1 MYFNMK
7 IVVNDG
13 DEIKFR
19 DALGNFLKSPA
30 VQEFSNNIKSLF
42 NHGLEHGFW
51 STFQQ
56 LVESLDPLGEK
67 NALRVSF
74 HGIQQVSCLI
84 PFKNFA
90 DF

>member
-1 MYFNMK
+1 MK
-7 IVVNDG
+7 IIVNDG

-30 VQEFSNNIKSLF
+30 VQEFSKNIQSLF

-67 NALRVSF
+67 NALRVSTCIALRRLKKQLVF
-74 HGIQQVSCLI
+74 T
-84 PFKNFA
+84 P
-90 DF
+90 